1 MALHPATL
9 PFEKTE
15 AETAAGLTG
24 LEAYR
29 QRKAQADRQSD
40 EAPTETAQPIAGH
53 DGTRF
58 RVPKVTSE
66 NLLATDGSGVTQ
78 PVSDNYLRSV
88 AEKAFLEDYAMQMA
102 ALDPNRGF
110 EVR

>member
-1 MALHPATL
+1 MLHPATL
-9 PFEKTE
+9 PFEKAPAE
-15 AETAAGLTG
+15 ASLTG

-29 QRKAQADRQSD
+29 ARKVRADKQSD
-40 EAPTETAQPIAGH
+40 DAPTETAQPIAGH
-53 DGTRF
+53 DGIRF
-58 RVPKVTSE
+58 RIPKVTDK

-78 PVSDNYLRSV
+78 PVSDNYLRSI
-88 AEKAFLEDYAMQMA
+88 AEKAFLKSYASEMA

>member
-9 PFEKTE
+9 PFKKTD
-15 AETAAGLTG
+15 AERSLSG

-29 QRKAQADRQSD
+29 ARKVRADRQSD
-40 EAPTETAQPIAGH
+40 EAPTETAQPISGH

-58 RVPKVTSE
+58 RVPKVTTD

-78 PVSDNYLRSV
+78 PVSDNYLRSI
-88 AEKAFLEDYAMQMA
+88 AEKAQLESYAAEMA